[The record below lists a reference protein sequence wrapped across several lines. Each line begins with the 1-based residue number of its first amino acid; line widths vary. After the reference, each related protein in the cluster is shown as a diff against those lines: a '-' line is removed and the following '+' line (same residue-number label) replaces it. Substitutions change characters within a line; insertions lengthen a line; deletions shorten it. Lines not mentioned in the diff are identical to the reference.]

1 MKKSELFELRKRC
14 GDPDALCGVRDVV
27 FNDGPA
33 KGMRALEMRNGR
45 GMELTVLADR
55 GLDIP
60 YLSYRGV
67 NIGLMNKVGLRSAA
81 LYQKEGASGFLKQ
94 FYGGMLT
101 TCGLSH
107 AGSPCRDGG
116 EELGLHGPF
125 DNTPAGRVAYET
137 ICDGDAL
144 KLRVVGEVREA
155 EVFGVNLLL
164 RRELTLDTEEN
175 RLHIRDVV
183 ENQGFQTAPLM
194 MVYHMNFGYPMLD
207 EGARV
212 YTTSAKVEPRTD
224 FARKGMGNYDVMEAP
239 EVGREEQCYY
249 HLEPRDGEAFAM
261 LHNERLGLAAVIR
274 YDKSVFPLL
283 CEWKCMRAGE
293 YALGLEPTTSGVI
306 SRAEARENGMLTYL
320 EPGQTREFNVSL
332 ELTEDEEIIEQLKKS
347 APRA

>member
-33 KGMRALEMRNGR
+33 KGMRALELRNGR

-67 NIGLMNKVGLRSAA
+67 NIGLINKVGLRSAA

-175 RLHIRDVV
+175 
-183 ENQGFQTAPLM
+183 TC
-194 MVYHMNFGYPMLD
+194 
-207 EGARV
+207 
-212 YTTSAKVEPRTD
+212 TSAMWWRIRAFRPR
-224 FARKGMGNYDVMEAP
+224 R
-239 EVGREEQCYY
+239 
-249 HLEPRDGEAFAM
+249 
-261 LHNERLGLAAVIR
+261 
-274 YDKSVFPLL
+274 
-283 CEWKCMRAGE
+283 
-293 YALGLEPTTSGVI
+293 
-306 SRAEARENGMLTYL
+306 
-320 EPGQTREFNVSL
+320 
-332 ELTEDEEIIEQLKKS
+332 
-347 APRA
+347 